1 MAKVQ
6 VVFVIS
12 LGEAFVRQLGVN
24 NLLGR
29 DGGDWFVHSGGALLL
44 VVVLG
49 GKKFLQKLYVEI
61 IWRIVWS

>member
-12 LGEAFVRQLGVN
+12 LGGAFVRQLGVN
-24 NLLGR
+24 NLLGV
-29 DGGDWFVHSGGALLL
+29 GGGWLVSNGGALLL
-44 VVVLG
+44 VVILG
-49 GKKFLQKLYVEI
+49 GKKFLQKLYVKI